1 MKIQSLLLIPA
12 AFGTSAC
19 NTLSPDSWTM
29 TRQSQSAATPAG
41 GSDRSSK
48 NAASVDKVAGQ
59 NVRRMIATIRKQSPI
74 LRGIKSAEETRI
86 VGVMHD
92 IGTGKATFLN

>member
-1 MKIQSLLLIPA
+1 
-12 AFGTSAC
+12 
-19 NTLSPDSWTM
+19 
-29 TRQSQSAATPAG
+29 
-41 GSDRSSK
+41 
-48 NAASVDKVAGQ
+48 VDKVAGQ